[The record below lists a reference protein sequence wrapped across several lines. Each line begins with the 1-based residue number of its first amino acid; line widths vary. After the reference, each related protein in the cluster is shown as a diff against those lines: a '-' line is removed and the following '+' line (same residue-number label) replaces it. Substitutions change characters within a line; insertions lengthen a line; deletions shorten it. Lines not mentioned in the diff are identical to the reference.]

1 MKHIISAFSIVLVL
15 LVNILICLAV
25 VTINADISAAKEY
38 KAAVVAEIE
47 SSNFNPQVIRYCIEQ
62 AADAGYTL
70 DVQCAYYDREAD
82 VKMAEIVLHYPY
94 QIPLLGITEMKTTR
108 GIAR

>member
-1 MKHIISAFSIVLVL
+1 MKHVISSFSIVLVL
-15 LVNILICLAV
+15 LVNMFICMAV
-25 VTINADISAAKEY
+25 VTVNADIAAAKEY

-47 SSNFNPQVIRYCIEQ
+47 SSNFNPEVIRRCEVQ

-70 DVQCAYYDREAD
+70 SVQSGYYDAESDVQ
-82 VKMAEIVLHYPY
+82 MAEVILSY
-94 QIPLLGITEMKTTR
+94 QYKIPLLGITETKTTR

>member
-1 MKHIISAFSIVLVL
+1 MKQIISSFSIVLVL

-47 SSNFNPQVIRYCIEQ
+47 SSNFNPEVIRCCIEQ

-70 DVQCAYYDREAD
+70 DVSCGYYDRDAD
-82 VKMAEIVLHYPY
+82 VKMAEVVLHYPY
-94 QIPLLGITEMKTTR
+94 KIPLLGITETKSTR